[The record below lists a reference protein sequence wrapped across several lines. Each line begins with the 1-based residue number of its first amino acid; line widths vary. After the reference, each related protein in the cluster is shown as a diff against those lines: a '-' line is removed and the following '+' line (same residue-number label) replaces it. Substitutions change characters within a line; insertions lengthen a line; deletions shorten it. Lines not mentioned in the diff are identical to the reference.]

1 MTGFQIDFNHPDKA
15 AYALAEIVRD
25 KEQLLKV
32 GQTAEAYILDLHDP
46 GYIKNVFLQHVYHTS
61 F

>member
-1 MTGFQIDFNHPDKA
+1 MTGFHLDFNDPDKA
-15 AYALAEIVRD
+15 AYALAEIVGA

-32 GQTAEAYILDLHDP
+32 GRTAEAYIVDLHDP